1 MIHKEYPF
9 ITIHWDEEIS
19 AVIMEWTKY
28 AISAR
33 FRRALNE
40 GLDLL
45 IAREAHRWL
54 ADLRG
59 LGPVGPEDQK
69 WSNEDWFPRAIAGGI
84 TCMALVVP
92 ISTLSKMSVET
103 IMQKVDETKLAVHY
117 FDSVEEA
124 RQWLAT
130 G

>member
-9 ITIHWDEEIS
+9 ITIHWDEEINT
-19 AVIMEWTKY
+19 VIMEWTKF

-45 IAREAHRWL
+45 IEKGSHRWL

-59 LGPVGPEDQK
+59 LGPVGPEDQE
-69 WSNEDWFPRAIAGGI
+69 WSNEDWFPRGIAGGI

-92 ISTLSKMSVET
+92 DSTLSKMSVET
-103 IMQKVDETKLAVHY
+103 IMQKVDATNLTTRY
-117 FDSVEEA
+117 FDSVAEA

>member
-1 MIHKEYPF
+1 MVHKQDPF

-19 AVIMEWTKY
+19 AVNMEWTKFS
-28 AISAR
+28 ISVR

-45 IAREAHRWL
+45 VAKGSHRWL

-59 LGPVGPEDQK
+59 LGPVGPEDQT
-69 WSNEDWFPRAIAGGI
+69 WSNEDWFPRGIAGGI
-84 TCMALVVP
+84 TRMALVVP
-92 ISTLSKMSVET
+92 ISILSKMSVDT
-103 IMQKVDETKLAVHY
+103 IMQKVDETNLAVHY

-124 RQWLAT
+124 RQWLSV

>member
-19 AVIMEWTKY
+19 TVIMEWTKF

-45 IAREAHRWL
+45 IEKGSHRWL

-69 WSNEDWFPRAIAGGI
+69 WSNEDWFPRGIAGGI

-92 ISTLSKMSVET
+92 ISILSRMSVDA
-103 IMQKVDETKLAVHY
+103 IMQKVDQANLAVHY

-124 RQWLAT
+124 RQWLAE